1 MALLNEAMADK
12 KFDTR
17 MIERNIQRGQL
28 TQAEAEKIQKELPDD
43 SANLEV
49 VTMDDLE
56 FQERISRR
64 S

>member
-1 MALLNEAMADK
+1 MALLHEAMADK

-17 MIERNIQRGQL
+17 MAERNIQRGQL
-28 TQAEAEKIQKELPDD
+28 TQAELDKVLKDLPDD
-43 SANLEV
+43 AANVIV
-49 VTMDDLE
+49 VTSDDLD

>member
-1 MALLNEAMADK
+1 MADK

-17 MIERNIQRGQL
+17 MVERNIQRGSL
-28 TQAEAEKIQKELPDD
+28 TQAELDKVLKDLPDEA
-43 SANLEV
+43 ANVNV
-49 VTMDDLE
+49 VTVEALD

>member
-1 MALLNEAMADK
+1 MALLNESMADK

-28 TQAEAEKIQKELPDD
+28 THAEAEKIQKELPDD
-43 SANLEV
+43 SANVDV
-49 VTMDDLE
+49 VTMEDLD
-56 FQERISRR
+56 FQEKISRR